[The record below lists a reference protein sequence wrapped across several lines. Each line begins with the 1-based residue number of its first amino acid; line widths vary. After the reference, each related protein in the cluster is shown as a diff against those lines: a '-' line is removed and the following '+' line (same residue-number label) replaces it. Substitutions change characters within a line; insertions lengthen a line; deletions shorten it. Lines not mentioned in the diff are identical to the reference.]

1 MPRRGPLLAQ
11 LGSIGRRLPG
21 ARARMVALY
30 PDTGFGR
37 TFSLGIMAT
46 EILVAMARPGGAID
60 ILGVGST
67 GGAVRL
73 GHDISP
79 FCHHRPS

>member
-1 MPRRGPLLAQ
+1 M
-11 LGSIGRRLPG
+11 I
-21 ARARMVALY
+21 ALY

-37 TFSLGIMAT
+37 TFGLGVVTA

-67 GGAVRL
+67 GRAVRL
-73 GHDISP
+73 GHDVSP
-79 FCHHRPS
+79 FCPAHYDCAYSLAMRTYLG